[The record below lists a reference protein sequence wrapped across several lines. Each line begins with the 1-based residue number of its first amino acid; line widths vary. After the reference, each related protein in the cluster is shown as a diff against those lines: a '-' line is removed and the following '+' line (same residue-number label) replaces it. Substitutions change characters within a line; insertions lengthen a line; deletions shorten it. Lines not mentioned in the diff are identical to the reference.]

1 MKFGC
6 LCAVLCLAVGAI
18 AGKYSREMNDQKPSV
33 NGKSPVEFRIAKLN
47 QVWEKATRVRSQV
60 MLLLLLL

>member
-6 LCAVLCLAVGAI
+6 LFAVLCLAVGAI

-33 NGKSPVEFRIAKLN
+33 DGKSTVEFRIAKLN

-60 MLLLLLL
+60 MLLL